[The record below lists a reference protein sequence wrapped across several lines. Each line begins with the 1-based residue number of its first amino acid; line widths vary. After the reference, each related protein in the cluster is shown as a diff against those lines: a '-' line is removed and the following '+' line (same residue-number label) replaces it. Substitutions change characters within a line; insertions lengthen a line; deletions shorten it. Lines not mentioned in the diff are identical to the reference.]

1 MKVAFDLDDR
11 IASAAAGAAAIT
23 GCAAAALVLLR
34 STARVQAARSALL
47 GRPTAYRLHLRG
59 TGIELAPWERNFVGE
74 VVVRQPPQDCLYI
87 GKDVPVRDGL
97 GGSLIRDSMFT
108 GAPGAGVHV
117 DMGADQDVT
126 ADETGP
132 EGAEEAWDL
141 MNRYADLG
149 PEPKQGPFPLPALCD
164 NGHEFADEKY
174 GTIADQAQIFNHT
187 PIGVKCPECGGH
199 AEIAAG
205 HYFIR
210 DGQVVRE
217 DIAEDDS
224 PKASP

>member
-1 MKVAFDLDDR
+1 VKVAFQLDDR
-11 IASAAAGAAAIT
+11 VASAACGAAASLT
-23 GCAAAALVLLR
+23 LATAALVLLR
-34 STARVQAARSALL
+34 NRARVQAARSALL

-87 GKDVPVRDGL
+87 GKDVPVGAHL

-117 DMGADQDVT
+117 DMGADPDVT
-126 ADETGP
+126 ADEAHY
-132 EGAEEAWDL
+132 EGEEAAWDL
-141 MNRYADLG
+141 MDRYAGLA
-149 PEPKQGPFPLPALCD
+149 PEPKDGPFPLPAVCD

-174 GTIADQAQIFNHT
+174 GTIADRAQIFNHT

-217 DIAEDDS
+217 DITDEDERD
-224 PKASP
+224 

>member
-1 MKVAFDLDDR
+1 VKIALDVDDR
-11 IASAAAGAAAIT
+11 ILTAAGGAVAAA

-74 VVVRQPPQDCLYI
+74 VVVRQPPGNGIYI
-87 GKDVPVRDGL
+87 GPDVPVRPERQGTT
-97 GGSLIRDSMFT
+97 IRDSMFT
-108 GAPGAGVHV
+108 GAPGAGVRV
-117 DMGADQDVT
+117 DMGADPDVT
-126 ADETGP
+126 ADEADP

-141 MNRYADLG
+141 MNRYADMG
-149 PEPKQGPFPLPALCD
+149 PEPEPGPFPLPALCD
-164 NGHEFADEKY
+164 NGHEFADKKY
-174 GTIADQAQIFNHT
+174 GTIADRASITHLT
-187 PIGVKCPECGGH
+187 PVGVKCPECGDH

-205 HYFIR
+205 RYFIR

-217 DIAEDDS
+217 DISDD
-224 PKASP
+224 PEASP